1 MEIKELTKEREKKRE
16 SALIIILSGILAF
29 LIGMTIV
36 LLRMEFS
43 PKNRITV
50 AKSTIIQ
57 TDYSQ
62 KTSSVY
68 IVRQDTG
75 DSYFYEN
82 DENRIFDE
90 VEYVV
95 FDNQNTK
102 SVEDDIII
110 GFIPKS

>member
-1 MEIKELTKEREKKRE
+1 MKTEKQM
-16 SALIIILSGILAF
+16 AILFGSLSITLGIF
-29 LIGMTIV
+29 LGMIIV
-36 LLRMEFS
+36 LLGDVFS

-62 KTSSVY
+62 ETSSIH

-110 GFIPKS
+110 GFMPKS